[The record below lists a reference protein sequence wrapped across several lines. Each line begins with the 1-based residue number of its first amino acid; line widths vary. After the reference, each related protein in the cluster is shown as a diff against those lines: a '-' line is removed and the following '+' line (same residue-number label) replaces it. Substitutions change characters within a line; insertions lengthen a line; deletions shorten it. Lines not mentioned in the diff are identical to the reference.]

1 MTLKSFLSRYYSF
14 SLKIVATIYWYCLA
28 QLLGKIYCRSA
39 VYIENKED
47 IKYIYKLVS
56 ERIKLF
62 RNYRGLTQEQLALKT
77 TFSRGLIGNIESAK
91 TTQTFSLAVL
101 YAFSKGLDIPLEMF
115 VKEDISDYL
124 KEIGLTEKQ

>member
-1 MTLKSFLSRYYSF
+1 M
-14 SLKIVATIYWYCLA
+14 
-28 QLLGKIYCRSA
+28 
-39 VYIENKED
+39 ENKED

-91 TTQTFSLAVL
+91 TAQTFSLAVL

>member
-1 MTLKSFLSRYYSF
+1 M
-14 SLKIVATIYWYCLA
+14 
-28 QLLGKIYCRSA
+28 
-39 VYIENKED
+39 ENKED

-91 TTQTFSLAVL
+91 TTQTFGLAVL

>member
-1 MTLKSFLSRYYSF
+1 M
-14 SLKIVATIYWYCLA
+14 
-28 QLLGKIYCRSA
+28 
-39 VYIENKED
+39 ENKED

-77 TFSRGLIGNIESAK
+77 TFSRGLIGNIESDK
-91 TTQTFSLAVL
+91 TAQTFSLAVL

>member
-1 MTLKSFLSRYYSF
+1 M
-14 SLKIVATIYWYCLA
+14 
-28 QLLGKIYCRSA
+28 
-39 VYIENKED
+39 ENKED

-91 TTQTFSLAVL
+91 TAQTFSLAVL
-101 YAFSKGLDIPLEMF
+101 YVFSKGLDIPLEMF

>member
-1 MTLKSFLSRYYSF
+1 M
-14 SLKIVATIYWYCLA
+14 
-28 QLLGKIYCRSA
+28 
-39 VYIENKED
+39 ENKED

-91 TTQTFSLAVL
+91 TAQTFSLTVL

>member
-1 MTLKSFLSRYYSF
+1 M
-14 SLKIVATIYWYCLA
+14 
-28 QLLGKIYCRSA
+28 
-39 VYIENKED
+39 ENKED

-91 TTQTFSLAVL
+91 TTQIFSLAVL